1 MPVPQLSAEQRR
13 LAFERSLAMRQ
24 QRSGL
29 KANIARWTNAGI
41 SRLEVFKMIWPEPCA
56 QTMKVYDLLV
66 SLHAVGPL
74 KAERYLEQAGIP
86 LKNTVRACGP
96 KQRERLFNLLR

>member
-13 LAFERSLAMRQ
+13 LAFERSLELRR
-24 QRSGL
+24 QRSNL
-29 KANIARWTNAGI
+29 KYSLADKVYGKARLIAAFG
-41 SRLEVFKMIWPEPCA
+41 EECA
-56 QTMKVYDLLV
+56 QGMKVIDLLA

-74 KAERYLEQAGIP
+74 KAERYLELAGIP

>member
-13 LAFERSLAMRQ
+13 LAFERSLLMRR
-24 QRSGL
+24 QRSEL
-29 KANIARWTNAGI
+29 KQWMGDPKGAQTRWARITTAF
-41 SRLEVFKMIWPEPCA
+41 EKPCA
-56 QTMKVYDLLV
+56 QTMKVYDLLT

-74 KAERYLEQAGIP
+74 KAERYLELAGIP